1 MLGEDDFGDGDE
13 LYLPAEL
20 QPLLHAANLYNE
32 QTTSAIALYWAPR
45 PFNMRSGYT
54 RRCIDVPLVQ
64 ARPMTHS
71 P

>member
-32 QTTSAIALYWAPR
+32 QTTRFGLGVGLESANPN
-45 PFNMRSGYT
+45 PK
-54 RRCIDVPLVQ
+54 P
-64 ARPMTHS
+64 
-71 P
+71 